1 AIANRFDTRE
11 TMVSRANGLLAEIP
25 FAELENR
32 QGSPTSRLSSDGG
45 RNERSAVHPQAEQ
58 VGTAAPAPGQKNRK
72 ADSVINAVS
81 HGVAV
86 SPVYWA
92 RHLPQANRSQ
102 HDEHEDAD
110 LPESSNARPLLHLV
124 SAATHAGAIGLVV
137 PLEVALLLRLRLLVC
152 RRRISV
158 RASLAHEACR
168 RSNASSDRRALAG
181 IPTDGAADGAEGCA
195 SGTAPDRSALLR
207 RRRGDL
213 HGLRRIEAG
222 LALRPVVALELI
234 LLELVLALT
243 LLGVHEHFGTHR
255 AGEHQQCQY
264 RADGHQSLHVSPPW
278 KTVTAPTGR
287 AWPARR

>member
-1 AIANRFDTRE
+1 MASPRVR
-11 TMVSRANGLLAEIP
+11 SRPAPRGP
-25 FAELENR
+25 R
-32 QGSPTSRLSSDGG
+32 GSLRWCCMCSSD
-45 RNERSAVHPQAEQ
+45 AY
-58 VGTAAPAPGQKNRK
+58 
-72 ADSVINAVS
+72 AVS
-81 HGVAV
+81 
-86 SPVYWA
+86 
-92 RHLPQANRSQ
+92 
-102 HDEHEDAD
+102 
-110 LPESSNARPLLHLV
+110 SSRQFSHRWTLCLLQPLLHLV
-124 SAATHAGAIGLVV
+124 SAAGHAAAVGLIV
-137 PLEVALLLRLRLLVC
+137 PLEVGLLLRLRLLIC
-152 RRRISV
+152 RRRLSV
-158 RASLAHEACR
+158 RAPLAHEACR

-278 KTVTAPTGR
+278 KTVIAPAGR
-287 AWPARR
+287 AAPARR